1 MPAFPTPGRSALRR
15 GRVSTPGQ
23 VYLITV
29 TTRYRQPVFGNH
41 EAARVAS
48 RVIHASTHWGDA
60 QLLAWVLM
68 PDHWHGLLE
77 LGEEPLDRVVARF
90 KAAVSR
96 ELHASGL
103 FEGKLWDRS
112 FHDHALR
119 REERLLGVARYI
131 AGNPIRAGLVDSVLA
146 YPCWNAVW
154 LDSSDAQHL

>member
-1 MPAFPTPGRSALRR
+1 MPAFQAPGRSALRR
-15 GRVSTPGQ
+15 GRVSRPGQ

-29 TTRYRQPVFGNH
+29 TTRHRQLVSGKH
-41 EAARVAS
+41 EAARVAG
-48 RVIHASTHWGDA
+48 RIIHASTHWGDA

-77 LGEEPLDRVVARF
+77 LGQEPLDRVVARF

-103 FEGKLWDRS
+103 FEGNLWDRS

-119 REERLLGVARYI
+119 HEESLLGVARYI
-131 AGNPIRAGLVDSVLA
+131 VGNSIRPGLVDSVLA
-146 YPCWNAVW
+146 YPCWNAIW
-154 LDSSDAQHL
+154 LDQDEPLPL

>member
-1 MPAFPTPGRSALRR
+1 MD
-15 GRVSTPGQ
+15 
-23 VYLITV
+23 
-29 TTRYRQPVFGNH
+29 H

-48 RVIHASTHWGDA
+48 RIIHTSTHWGDA

-77 LGEEPLDRVVARF
+77 LGEDPLDRVVARF
-90 KAAVSR
+90 KAAVAR

-119 REERLLGVARYI
+119 REESLLGVARYI
-131 AGNPIRAGLVDSVLA
+131 VGNPLRAGLVDSVLA
-146 YPCWNAVW
+146 YPYWNAAW
-154 LDSSDAQHL
+154 LDRGDSPPL